1 MRRRNLGLFVGD
13 VVEAKAEYLRCHWL
27 RRGRFLGEE
36 PTGYESRLRIGTL
49 VVPLLRKEEGGV
61 ECPPKETGAL

>member
-1 MRRRNLGLFVGD
+1 M
-13 VVEAKAEYLRCHWL
+13 YLRCHWL
-27 RRGRFLGEE
+27 WRGGFLGEE
-36 PTGYESRLRIGTL
+36 PTGYEGRLRIGTL